1 MEGHDAGAGAVAE
14 PATLAV
20 ATRRRFCATHGLR
33 GRSIAE
39 LSKDFRRDGQG
50 ISFASDDAMLRRARM
65 TIAALKKRIDR
76 GFKAQSQAFKA
87 QAQAFKA
94 ESQAFKARF
103 DAVDRR
109 FRAVD
114 ARLDSMDD
122 KLDVLIR
129 MIDGKHAHQA
139 AVLDEHERRL
149 SDLERRVGA

>member
-1 MEGHDAGAGAVAE
+1 
-14 PATLAV
+14 
-20 ATRRRFCATHGLR
+20 
-33 GRSIAE
+33 
-39 LSKDFRRDGQG
+39 
-50 ISFASDDAMLRRARM
+50 M

-76 GFKAQSQAFKA
+76 GFKVQ
-87 QAQAFKA
+87 
-94 ESQAFKARF
+94 SQAFKARF
-103 DAVDRR
+103 DAADRR

-139 AVLDEHERRL
+139 VVLDEHERRL